1 MKQGVDQTG
10 VDEPGCHRCGRVKN
24 AKMFNQQTKLFM
36 HELFV
41 FTIVNISVCC

>member
-24 AKMFNQQTKLFM
+24 AKMFNQQTNSLSM
-36 HELFV
+36 NCLYLQ
-41 FTIVNISVCC
+41 S